1 MLGRLRICKWFSVV
15 LALFAST
22 ATARTLELEAQRIS
36 TAVGRVDALALFIE
50 WKAGAATGALTLD
63 ANLLDAG
70 ELGYSFRDV
79 NWRCELRRHSVRHY
93 DCEGAIRARNLK
105 SARLKAEWRDGDL
118 ALTLTQGQARLAFE
132 YPGDSSRVLATRLP
146 AKWLQ
151 PLLERAWNGG
161 ALTEGA
167 LGAELVLKTSDAGLS
182 LSGPVELAGLGL
194 DSSDGSIAAAGLN
207 AHGNLSLALAEKATQ
222 LDLGLDFRG
231 GELLFRAFYAS
242 LPETPVRLDLSIH
255 GSGAAW
261 EVESLAW
268 HDPKVLDFAARMRMD
283 TNSAAPLSNLDAQ
296 ASIDDAAIAVPR
308 YADSLLGIAGLSG
321 LKAEGKLKVDV
332 ELDSEGFRRLH
343 LKPEALDLSDPA
355 GRFGVAGLGGDVTIS
370 AGDTAVP
377 GQIRWQSAHVHGI
390 ELGPARQ
397 DLQSRR
403 RGLELAR
410 PATLEVLGGQV
421 RLGRLSY
428 APDAQGEAIYD
439 LAMTLARLDLARL
452 STGFGWPAFPGTLSG
467 EVSGLRYAD
476 EVLELQGGLA
486 MALFDGS
493 VKISALRME
502 RPFGV
507 APTLSASIDIDNLD
521 LAPLTGAF
529 GFGQITGR
537 LEGYVRDLRLVDWSP
552 VAFDAYLQTS
562 AAAKDRRIS
571 QRAVTEL
578 TNVGGGG
585 IAAGLQGTVLKAFS
599 SFGYRQI
606 ALGCTLANDVC
617 AMRGL
622 PSKGDGGGYTIV
634 DGSGLPR
641 VNVVGHQKKVDWPVL
656 LGRLKAAVSGQ
667 QSPVFE

>member
-1 MLGRLRICKWFSVV
+1 MFGRVRIRKWLFLA
-15 LALFAST
+15 LALFAGA
-22 ATARTLELEAQRIS
+22 ATARTLELEARRIS
-36 TAVGRVDALALFIE
+36 TAVARVEALALSID
-50 WKAGAATGALTLD
+50 WKAGAATGALKLD
-63 ANLLDAG
+63 AALVDAG
-70 ELGYSFRDV
+70 ELGYAFRDV
-79 NWRCELRRHSVRHY
+79 GWRCELRRHSATHY
-93 DCEGAIRARNLK
+93 ECDGAIRARNRARANLK
-105 SARLKAEWRDGDL
+105 VEWRDGE
-118 ALTLTQGQARLAFE
+118 LTVALTQGNARLAFE
-132 YPGDSSRVLATRLP
+132 QPKDAMRIVAAKLP
-146 AKWLQ
+146 AAWLQ
-151 PLLERAWNGG
+151 PVLERAWNGG
-161 ALTEGA
+161 TLTEGA
-167 LGAELVLKTSDAGLS
+167 LGAELALKTSDTGLW

-194 DSSDGSIAAAGLN
+194 DSRDGSIAAAGLN
-207 AHGNLSLALAEKATQ
+207 ARGKFSLALEEKATR

-231 GELLFRAFYAS
+231 GELLFRTFYAS
-242 LPETPVRLDLSIH
+242 LPETPVRLDLAMR

-268 HDPKVLDFAARMRMD
+268 RDPGVLDLSARLQID
-283 TNSAAPLSNLDAQ
+283 THSDAPLRRLDAK
-296 ASIDDAAIAVPR
+296 AGIDNAAVAIPR
-308 YADSLLGIAGLSG
+308 YADSLLGMGGLSG
-321 LKAEGKLKVDV
+321 LKAEGKLKAEV
-332 ELDSEGFRRLH
+332 ELEAEGFRRVH
-343 LKPEALDLSDPA
+343 LVPEALDLIDPA
-355 GRFGVAGLGGDVTIS
+355 GRFDVAGLGGDITLS
-370 AGDTAVP
+370 AGEVAIP
-377 GQIRWQSAHVHGI
+377 GQIRWRRAHVHGI
-390 ELGPARQ
+390 ELGPAQ
-397 DLQSRR
+397 HAVQSRR

-410 PATLEVLGGQV
+410 PATLDVLGGQV
-421 RLGRLSY
+421 KLARLSY
-428 APDAQGEAIYD
+428 APDVQGEAIYD
-439 LAMTLARLDLARL
+439 LAMTLAGLDLARL
-452 STGFGWPAFPGTLSG
+452 SAGFGWPAFPGALSG

-507 APTLSASIDIDNLD
+507 APTLSASIEIANLD

-537 LEGYVRDLRLVDWSP
+537 LEGRIRDLRLVDWSP

-562 AAAKDRRIS
+562 ASAKDRRIS

-585 IAAGLQGTVLKAFS
+585 LAAGLQGTVLKAFS

-606 ALGCTLANDVC
+606 GLGCTLANDVC

-622 PSKGDGGGYTIV
+622 PSKDEGGGYTIV

>member
-1 MLGRLRICKWFSVV
+1 MFGRLRICKWFLVV
-15 LALFAST
+15 AALFAGT
-22 ATARTLELEAQRIS
+22 AAARTLELEAKSIS
-36 TAVGRVDALALFIE
+36 TSFGRAETLALSID
-50 WKAGAATGALTLD
+50 WKTGAESGALTLD
-63 ANLLDAG
+63 AAVVDVG

-79 NWRCELRRHSVRHY
+79 DWRCELRRHSERHY
-93 DCEGAIRARNLK
+93 DCEGTIRARNLK
-105 SARLKAEWRDGDL
+105 SAKLKAEWREGDL
-118 ALTLTQGQARLAFE
+118 VLTLTQGQTRVAFE
-132 YPGDSSRVLATRLP
+132 YPGDSSRVLVTRLP
-146 AKWLQ
+146 ATWLQ
-151 PLLERAWNGG
+151 PLLERTWNGG
-161 ALTEGA
+161 KLTDGT
-167 LGAELVLKTSDAGLS
+167 LGAELALKTSDAGLS
-182 LSGPVELAGLGL
+182 ISGPVELAGLGL

-207 AHGNLSLALAEKATQ
+207 ARGNLSLGLKEKTTQ
-222 LDLGLDFRG
+222 LGLGLDFRG
-231 GELLFRAFYAS
+231 GELLFRALYAS
-242 LPETPVRLDLSIH
+242 LPETPVRLDLSLR
-255 GSGAAW
+255 GSGGAW
-261 EVESLAW
+261 DVESLAW
-268 HDPKVLDFAARMRMD
+268 RDPKVLDLNARMRMD
-283 TNSAAPLSNLDAQ
+283 TDSDVLLRSLQAQ
-296 ASIDDAAIAVPR
+296 VSIDDAGIAIPR

-321 LKAEGKLKVDV
+321 LKAEGKLKADV
-332 ELDSEGFRRLH
+332 ELDAEGFQRLH
-343 LKPEALDLSDPA
+343 LKPESLDLSDPA
-355 GRFGVAGLGGDVTIS
+355 GRFGVTGLGGDITIS

-377 GQIRWQSAHVHGI
+377 GQIRWKSAHVHGI
-390 ELGPARQ
+390 ELGSAQQ

-410 PATLEVLGGQV
+410 PATLDVLGGQV

-439 LAMTLARLDLARL
+439 LALTLARLDLAQL

-493 VKISALRME
+493 VRISALRME

-537 LEGYVRDLRLVDWSP
+537 LEGYIRDLRLVDWSP

-562 AAAKDRRIS
+562 TEAKDRRIS
-571 QRAVTEL
+571 QRAVNEL

-617 AMRGL
+617 TMRGL
-622 PSKGDGGGYTIV
+622 PSKGADGGYTIV

-641 VNVVGHQKKVDWPVL
+641 VNVVGYQKKVDWPVL